1 MKTGYVLR
9 AGRGVS
15 ARTSAVTFEGIGSF
29 HISGNAGHGPPRIP
43 LRAVLHVSGNAGHGP
58 PRRPLR
64 KVHSCKGERGS
75 RMVCVYRVNLCQNS
89 LPTWMLGKELTRGRV
104 GIEVTGCRVVHTR

>member
-1 MKTGYVLR
+1 MWYSAGTVRMITPVKPGYVLR

-64 KVHSCKGERGS
+64 TVLHVSGNGGHVWYVCTGLICARILYLRGCS
-75 RMVCVYRVNLCQNS
+75 ARN
-89 LPTWMLGKELTRGRV
+89 
-104 GIEVTGCRVVHTR
+104 